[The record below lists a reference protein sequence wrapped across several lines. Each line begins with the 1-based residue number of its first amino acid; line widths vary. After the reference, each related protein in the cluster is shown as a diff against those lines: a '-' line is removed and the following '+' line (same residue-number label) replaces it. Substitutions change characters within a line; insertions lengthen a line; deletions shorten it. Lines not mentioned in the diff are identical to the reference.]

1 MQAYRKDT
9 LLLTRHGR
17 VWDADMLVRSV
28 LEGTAKYAFL
38 CTKDVV
44 EQAARTTEYW
54 HILPECDRL
63 KRHERVAQFRAMIGE
78 LGPSGAAVRE
88 LLVTEEEAVR
98 IKIQYPRRDR
108 QSLAQK
114 WSFNLSYAPLRRAV

>member
-1 MQAYRKDT
+1 MDQQAQEAILVRWTEACNEHLRDFLNSCLPVVKDADAIAPST
-9 LLLTRHGR
+9 GFVLNILGSSSHTTSESALLVTRHGR

-54 HILPECDRL
+54 LSASPYI
-63 KRHERVAQFRAMIGE
+63 
-78 LGPSGAAVRE
+78 
-88 LLVTEEEAVR
+88 
-98 IKIQYPRRDR
+98 R
-108 QSLAQK
+108 Q
-114 WSFNLSYAPLRRAV
+114 N